1 MRVALIADIH
11 GNLAALDATLEAI
24 HGEAVDMVVCL
35 GDVAATGPE
44 PCAVLDR
51 LRELAC
57 PTVMGNAD
65 AELLADPPDLNELDD
80 DSRKIAEISAWAT
93 AQFNDRD
100 RDFLHAF
107 QPTMSLDL
115 GAAGLLLCCHG
126 SPRSY
131 DDEIRASTPDEEL
144 DFLLANVDARLIA
157 GGHTHT
163 RMLRHWRGREAINPG
178 SVGLAYDHRPDG
190 SVRVPPWAEFAILT
204 ASANAISIG
213 FRRVPY
219 DIKATVRAMI
229 ENGMPHAEWW
239 SKDWVTGHR

>member
-11 GNLAALDATLEAI
+11 GNLAALDATLEALQ
-24 HGEAVDMVVCL
+24 GESVDMVVCL
-35 GDVAATGPE
+35 GDVAALGPE
-44 PCAVLDR
+44 PCGVLGR

-57 PTVMGNAD
+57 PSVMGNAD
-65 AELLADPPDLNELDD
+65 AELLAPLDLNDLDGD
-80 DSRKIAEISAWAT
+80 ARKFAEMSNWAA
-93 AQFNDRD
+93 AQFDEDDRG
-100 RDFLHAF
+100 FVGAF
-107 QPTMSLDL
+107 QPTLTIDL
-115 GAAGLLLCCHG
+115 GSAGLLLCCHG

-131 DDEIRASTPDEEL
+131 DDVIRASTPDEEL
-144 DFLLANVDARLIA
+144 DLLLADLDAQIIA

-163 RMLRHWRGREAINPG
+163 RMLRHWRGREVINPG

-204 ASANAISIG
+204 ASANAISID